1 MNTIDWR
8 AEARR
13 YAVPALILLVATV
26 GALLV
31 RGALADDRAAPA
43 KKPKPAPHVTKRTA
57 VKRAA
62 AKLHIVSSGDTLGAI
77 AERYETTVGRLR
89 ALNPTVDPQALRVG
103 QELRVPT
110 TDG

>member
-1 MNTIDWR
+1 MVNGIDWR

-13 YAVPALILLVATV
+13 YAVPVLILLAATI
-26 GALLV
+26 GGLLV
-31 RGALADDRAAPA
+31 RGALADDREATAQ
-43 KKPKPAPHVTKRTA
+43 KPAAQGTTRRG

-77 AERYETTVGRLR
+77 AERYETTVARLR
-89 ALNPTVDPQALRVG
+89 ALNPTADPRALRVG

-110 TDG
+110 GDG

>member
-1 MNTIDWR
+1 MNGIDWR

-13 YAVPALILLVATV
+13 YAVPALVLLVATV

-31 RGALADDRAAPA
+31 RGALAEDRAAPA
-43 KKPKPAPHVTKRTA
+43 EKAVPPVTKRTG

-62 AKLHIVSSGDTLGAI
+62 ARLHIVSSGDTLGGI
-77 AERYETTVGRLR
+77 AERYDTTVARLR

>member
-1 MNTIDWR
+1 MVSGIDWR

-13 YAVPALILLVATV
+13 YAVPVLLLLVATF

-31 RGALADDRAAPA
+31 RAALADDSRPRARTKTAPA
-43 KKPKPAPHVTKRTA
+43 VQKAK

-62 AKLHIVSSGDTLGAI
+62 AKLHIVSSGDTLGEI
-77 AERYETTVGRLR
+77 AARYDTTVERLQ
-89 ALNPTVDPQALRVG
+89 ALNPRVDPQALRVG

-110 TDG
+110 VGG

>member
-1 MNTIDWR
+1 VVSGIDWR

-13 YAVPALILLVATV
+13 YALPVLILLAATI
-26 GALLV
+26 GGLLV
-31 RGALADDRAAPA
+31 RGALADDRKAPA
-43 KKPKPAPHVTKRTA
+43 QESAPRAAKRTG

-77 AERYETTVGRLR
+77 AERYDTTVARLR
-89 ALNPTVDPQALRVG
+89 ELNPTVDPRALRVG

-110 TDG
+110 PDG

>member
-43 KKPKPAPHVTKRTA
+43 KKPAPHVTKRTG

-62 AKLHIVSSGDTLGAI
+62 ARLHIVSSGDTLGAI
-77 AERYETTVGRLR
+77 AERYDTTVVRLR